1 MINET
6 AVKAL
11 GYSNSKDSIGKKV
24 MSVGAPIV
32 FTISGVTKNFHF
44 GSMQTSIPPVA
55 FYHPKIATI
64 YRFLSFKIQAGN
76 VGNSIAAL
84 QKKWSVLF
92 PDAPFEYT
100 FMDDDLKRIYQSEL
114 QLKQASYTATIL
126 AFIIVLLGVIGL
138 VSLSVQKRTKEI
150 GIRKVLGSS
159 VSGILTLFLKEFMQ
173 IILLAG
179 AVACPLAY
187 FIMQGWLNDYAY
199 RITIS
204 AQPFIVATAVLAVIT
219 GVLIC
224 VQTLRAANA
233 NPVKSLR
240 TE

>member
-1 MINET
+1 
-6 AVKAL
+6 
-11 GYSNSKDSIGKKV
+11 
-24 MSVGAPIV
+24 
-32 FTISGVTKNFHF
+32 
-44 GSMQTSIPPVA
+44 
-55 FYHPKIATI
+55 
-64 YRFLSFKIQAGN
+64 N

-100 FMDDDLKRIYQSEL
+100 FMNDDLKRIYQSEL
-114 QLKQASYTATIL
+114 QLKQASYTATVL

-159 VSGILTLFLKEFMQ
+159 VSGILSLFLKEFMQ
-173 IILLAG
+173 IIVLAG
-179 AVACPLAY
+179 VVACPAAY
-187 FIMQGWLNDYAY
+187 LIMQGWLNDYAY
-199 RITIS
+199 RISIS
-204 AQPFIVATAVLAVIT
+204 AQPFIISTMFFVIIT
-219 GVLIC
+219 GALIC
-224 VQTLRAANA
+224 VQAMKAANA